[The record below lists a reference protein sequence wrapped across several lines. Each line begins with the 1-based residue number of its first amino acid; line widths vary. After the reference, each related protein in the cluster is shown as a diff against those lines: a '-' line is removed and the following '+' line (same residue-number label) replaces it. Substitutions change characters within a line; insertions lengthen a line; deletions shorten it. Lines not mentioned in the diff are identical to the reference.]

1 MAFIV
6 NVMVC
11 SVPSTGN
18 QVVSCWVV
26 DAETDWENKNKT
38 FSPEFSPEIEIT
50 ILEFLIDRIIQD
62 GVQDGENSP
71 ARSRKK

>member
-26 DAETDWENKNKT
+26 DAETNWENKNK
-38 FSPEFSPEIEIT
+38 SLEFSPEIEIT
-50 ILEFLIDRIIQD
+50 ILEFLIDQIIQD

-71 ARSRKK
+71 TRSRKK